1 MLIYANLALC
11 IWFCPTDPD
20 VCLRIP
26 LSCFWNT
33 SPGFWG
39 PGPWCVNQTLLQ
51 VATPQVE
58 KLQGRGE
65 IQSQTNQSFQWSGT
79 CVCLL
84 AHGRTFVTVV
94 YPINIYIMKYPSI
107 SRRFR
112 GKWWSLGITGVQ
124 GPGPTYVAMDSLLGL
139 LGLRATACLRQLTGR
154 RWNWAIKS
162 YWSLLKTWLET
173 SQFPNL
179 PTSLMSTGADP

>member
-1 MLIYANLALC
+1 MTTHHNQSWYILIYLDMLIYANLALC

-94 YPINIYIMKYPSI
+94 YPINIYKYHEISI
-107 SRRFR
+107 HFTEISWKMMIPWNHGGTGSRSHICCHGFSARSAR
-112 GKWWSLGITGVQ
+112 S
-124 GPGPTYVAMDSLLGL
+124 ARHGL
-139 LGLRATACLRQLTGR
+139 
-154 RWNWAIKS
+154 S
-162 YWSLLKTWLET
+162 
-173 SQFPNL
+173 
-179 PTSLMSTGADP
+179 